1 MGMAFSC
8 QRTWWRLTKKN
19 LYWAKI
25 GIPTYQLQGHS
36 PEGCMTLSLLVST
49 EGHRD
54 YLGSCHLTDSAL
66 PGPGS
71 RSGSSWNTAWGQREK
86 VRFLGSLLAQ
96 HAREG
101 RYWKTSNIS
110 KRRQNI
116 QTNSYATINQLQC
129 PSTCGQMCPIYTSL
143 MFTLWIILKQIYT
156 SYHFFHYFGL

>member
-1 MGMAFSC
+1 MS
-8 QRTWWRLTKKN
+8 QRDLDGHDIFMPEN
-19 LYWAKI
+19 LMELNKEEAKI

-36 PEGCMTLSLLVST
+36 PEGCTILSLLVST

-71 RSGSSWNTAWGQREK
+71 RSGSSWSTAWGQREK
-86 VRFLGSLLAQ
+86 VRFLRSLLAQ

-101 RYWKTSNIS
+101 KYWKTSNVS

-129 PSTCGQMCPIYTSL
+129 PSICGHLGPISTSL
-143 MFTLWIILKQIYT
+143 TFTL
-156 SYHFFHYFGL
+156 